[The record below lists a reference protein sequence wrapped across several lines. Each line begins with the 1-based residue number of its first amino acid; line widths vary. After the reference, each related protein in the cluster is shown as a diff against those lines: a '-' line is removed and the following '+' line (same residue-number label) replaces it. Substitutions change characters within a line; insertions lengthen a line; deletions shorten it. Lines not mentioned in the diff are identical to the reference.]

1 MVHNASGYFL
11 VRGRDAGEGGGGIW
25 RDGSCFR
32 NLPSWETAFLGGGIS
47 GMVKGHIIKF
57 NRSVVHSAGTLN
69 LQVQGSVIKGN
80 ERVGF

>member
-1 MVHNASGYFL
+1 MLGKEGVAF
-11 VRGRDAGEGGGGIW
+11 GEMGPVLEICLLGKLHFW
-25 RDGSCFR
+25 VV
-32 NLPSWETAFLGGGIS
+32 AFP

-80 ERVGF
+80 ERVGL